1 MMEDIYHLGWELQED
16 KLQEDKLQE
25 DNEGVQYQ
33 EVTK

>member
-16 KLQEDKLQE
+16 KLQED
-25 DNEGVQYQ
+25 NEGVQYQ